1 MSNYLSENRVL
12 LAINAIRST
21 PRLSIRRAAKMYNVP
36 KTTIID
42 RMKGH
47 TAKSDSHN
55 ARSNLTKIEE
65 EVIVQ
70 YILDQDSR
78 GFSPRIADVGDA
90 ADLLLRKRGARHV
103 GKNWPDRFIARRPE
117 LKTRFNRVYDYQ
129 RGLCEDPAII
139 EPWFRLVANM
149 RAKYGILDCDFY
161 NFDETG
167 FMMGMIRPGM
177 VVTRSDRVG
186 KPKAIQPGNREWA
199 TAICSIAGDGY
210 VVPPFLV
217 VQGRFHLASWYS
229 EHQIPDD
236 WAIKTTANGWTD
248 NATGLKWLQHFDE
261 HTKRRLRGVYRM
273 LVLDGHE
280 SHVNAEFKDYC
291 KENNIIAICL
301 PAHSSHF
308 TQPLDVGCYSVLKKM
323 YGAEI
328 EHFIKARITHIT
340 KPEFFL
346 AFRAAFY
353 RTFTK
358 ENVLGGFRGAGL
370 IPYNPQAVLSKLDVK
385 LRTPTPP
392 ETPNGPPSPWVSKTP
407 QTTNEALSQSTL
419 IKGRI
424 ARHQG
429 SSPTPILAAVD
440 QLSKGMQAV
449 SHRVLLLEAEVQT
462 LQQANNALSKRR
474 RAKRTRLQDGG
485 AINGSQARKMM
496 AEKGVVEEE
505 ERVEGGNEG
514 SSKRRQTGSR
524 LCSICRKTGH
534 NARTCPE
541 AGEMDSS
548 GDSA

>member
-1 MSNYLSENRVL
+1 MSDSFPENRIL

-21 PRLSIRRAAKMYNVP
+21 PRLSVRRAAEIYNVP
-36 KTTIID
+36 KSTIAA
-42 RMKGH
+42 RMKGRV
-47 TAKSDSHN
+47 AKPDSYHG
-55 ARSNLTKIEE
+55 RSNLTKIEE

-70 YILDQDSR
+70 YILERDSR
-78 GFSPRIADVGDA
+78 GFSPRTVDVGDMA
-90 ADLLLRKRGARHV
+90 NLLLQKRGARRV
-103 GKNWPDRFIARRPE
+103 GKNWPDRFVARRPE
-117 LKTRFNRVYDYQ
+117 IKTRFNRVYDYQ

-210 VVPPFLV
+210 VLPPFLV
-217 VQGRFHLASWYS
+217 VKGRFHLASWYS

-236 WAIKTTANGWTD
+236 WAVATTTNGWTD
-248 NATGLKWLQHFDE
+248 NKTGLEWLQHFDQ
-261 HTKRRLRGVYRM
+261 HTRRRRRGVYRM

-280 SHVNAEFKDYC
+280 SHVNAEFEDYC
-291 KENNIIAICL
+291 KENKIVALCL
-301 PAHSSHF
+301 PAHSSHL
-308 TQPLDVGCYSVLKKM
+308 TQPLDIGCYSVLKKM

-328 EHFIKARITHIT
+328 ERFIKARITHIT

-346 AFRAAFY
+346 AFKAAFH
-353 RTFTK
+353 RTFTQ
-358 ENVLGGFRGAGL
+358 ENVLGGFRGSGL
-370 IPYNPQAVLSKLDVK
+370 IPYDPQTVLSKLDVK

-392 ETPNGPPSPWVSKTP
+392 ETPDGPPTPWVFKTP

-419 IKGRI
+419 IKTRI
-424 ARHQG
+424 TRHHS

-440 QLSKGMQAV
+440 QLSKGMQVV
-449 SHRVLLLEAEVQT
+449 SHRVVILEAEVRT
-462 LQQANNALSKRR
+462 LQQANEALSKRR

-485 AINGSQARKMM
+485 TIDGSQARQIM

-505 ERVEGGNEG
+505 ERVEGEIRV
-514 SSKRRQTGSR
+514 SLKRPRTGSR
-524 LCSICRKTGH
+524 LCGVCRKTGH

-541 AGEMDSS
+541 VGEIDSS
-548 GDSA
+548 CDSE